1 MNPFLSALY
10 RFLKIVARIAI
21 RIYYPRTTIINRAG
35 LHFDNPAI
43 VVSNHPNTLIDV
55 LLSASRI
62 HRQVFFLANAGLFK
76 TPFTDWLFSTLYC
89 IPIERYDDTGGKP
102 LNNADAFARCDAF
115 LGAGGA
121 LFIAPE
127 GNSWMLRRMQKL
139 KTGTARIAFSA
150 ESKNDF
156 KLGLM
161 IHPVGLT
168 YEDPQ
173 RFGSRV
179 LVNVGA
185 PIRIADFQEDYV
197 NNPIEAV
204 RKLTAFM
211 EARMRAL
218 TIDTLD
224 DEEDQLLR
232 VIERVMRNNHE
243 DWTNEQ
249 HFFQSQAMLE
259 SLRTWKQE
267 VPQSFETYRAQAL
280 DYGQQLEALQLTD
293 RAVVARQQP
302 NADLLRWLQIPL
314 ALLGLPVFLYGWL
327 NHLLPAGIPVLLKRK
342 LKLYPGYDATVKLM
356 TGLFSFPIFYWLQS
370 KAVET
375 WFGNAGSWWYLLT
388 LPLAGW
394 LALLF
399 RKQVP
404 KWQADW
410 RIWRLAR
417 KAPEIVRKLENS
429 RIQAPNLEGG
439 RIDD

>member
-10 RFLKIVARIAI
+10 RFLKIIARIAI

-35 LHFDNPAI
+35 LQFDNPAI

-115 LGAGGA
+115 LSAGGA

-150 ESKNDF
+150 ENKNDF
-156 KLGLM
+156 NLGLM
-161 IHPVGLT
+161 LHPVGLT

-179 LVNVGA
+179 LVNVGE
-185 PIRIADFQEDYV
+185 PIRIADFQEDYAA
-197 NNPIEAV
+197 NPMEAV
-204 RKLTAFM
+204 RKLTAFL

-224 DEEDQLLR
+224 DDEDQLLR
-232 VIERVMRNNHE
+232 VVERVMRNNHE

-249 HFFQSQAMLE
+249 HFLQSQAILAT
-259 SLRTWKQE
+259 LRTWQQQS
-267 VPQSFETYRAQAL
+267 PQRFEAYRAQAL
-280 DYGQQLEALQLTD
+280 SYRQQLDALRLTD

-302 NADLLRWLQIPL
+302 NASLLRWLQIPL
-314 ALLGLPVFLYGWL
+314 SLLGLPVFLYGWL
-327 NHLLPAGIPVLLKRK
+327 NHLLPAGIPVLLKRT

-356 TGLFSFPIFYWLQS
+356 TGLFSFPLFYWLQS
-370 KAVET
+370 EAVEAWLGT
-375 WFGNAGSWWYLLT
+375 TVSWWYLLT
-388 LPLAGW
+388 LPFAGW
-394 LALLF
+394 AALLF
-399 RKQVP
+399 QKQVP

-417 KAPEIVRKLENS
+417 KAPEVVGKLEQL
-429 RIQAPNLEGG
+429 RPTAPNN
-439 RIDD
+439 

>member
-10 RFLKIVARIAI
+10 RFLKILARIAI

-35 LHFDNPAI
+35 LRFDNAAI

-102 LNNADAFARCDAF
+102 LNNAHAFARCDAF

-150 ESKNDF
+150 ESKHNF
-156 KLGLM
+156 QLGLM
-161 IHPVGLT
+161 IRPVGLT

-179 LVNVGA
+179 LVHVGE
-185 PIRIADFQEDYV
+185 PIRIADFREDYAS
-197 NNPIEAV
+197 NPMEAV
-204 RKLTAFM
+204 RKLTAFL
-211 EARMRAL
+211 EVRMRAL

-224 DEEDQLLR
+224 EDEDQLLR

-243 DWTNEQ
+243 EWTNEQ
-249 HFFQSQAMLE
+249 HFLQSQATLA
-259 SLRTWKQE
+259 SLRTWKQSS
-267 VPQSFETYRAQAL
+267 PQSFETYRAQAL
-280 DYGQQLEALQLTD
+280 DYKQQLETLRLTD

-302 NADLLRWLQIPL
+302 NAGLLRWLQIPL
-314 ALLGLPVFLYGWL
+314 ALLGLPVFLYGWI
-327 NHLLPAGIPVLLKRK
+327 NHWLPAGIPVLLKRK
-342 LKLYPGYDATVKLM
+342 LKLYPGYDATVKL
-356 TGLFSFPIFYWLQS
+356 TAGLFTFPLFYWLQS
-370 KAVET
+370 EAVEA
-375 WFGNAGSWWYLLT
+375 WIGNAASWWYLLT

-394 LALLF
+394 GALLF
-399 RKQVP
+399 QKQVP

-417 KAPEIVRKLENS
+417 REPEVVRKLEEL
-429 RIQAPNLEGG
+429 RPTAPPEGG
-439 RIDD
+439 IHE